1 MLICIKVD
9 ILMLRMTSLMEW
21 TWRRSDGWASYRFG
35 SVTIIFFC
43 HLQLYIYHGNNLDS
57 FLFFTLDH
65 QRIALVYFIVA
76 LIEAF
81 TVKVRPTTVRSGPY
95 AIFNAYRWQWYTILI
110 LPDSSI
116 TLVLHISFHFAF
128 SWFWNE

>member
-1 MLICIKVD
+1 MAINW
-9 ILMLRMTSLMEW
+9 IL
-21 TWRRSDGWASYRFG
+21 
-35 SVTIIFFC
+35 FF
-43 HLQLYIYHGNNLDS
+43 S

-81 TVKVRPTTVRSGPY
+81 TVKVRPTMVRSGPY

-116 TLVLHISFHFAF
+116 TLYCTYLSILLFLDSEMSNIHDAF
-128 SWFWNE
+128 WK